1 MDGTLLTNI
10 IIGVIGIVLTLATFF
25 ITYKLTIGAR
35 KEREKNAYREI
46 ISTITRFI
54 AQNQINPTLDVIQ
67 GLIRSKAREYNVSMG
82 NIPGIPVIFEDSMTK
97 FIENEFISQ
106 DIKKDLINKVSSL
119 QTELESKETRGMIAE
134 TIEVSGT
141 DKSRILLSTI
151 TSMVVLITL
160 LYMLE
165 EYSLYVLTDIVL
177 YAILAMSFIFIA
189 TVYLYMNAN
198 IEKEKKESESTTYIS
213 PIFENMVFS
222 VLQRHLKEKI
232 EKGVVLKNGKRIDF
246 ALQINDERI
255 PIEVKYQDV
264 KPNTIEQIFDY
275 KNQLGAER
283 ALLITNSSVTERA
296 RKSADAKNIIIV
308 DNVNSE
314 EDLINSLKEINII
327 EG

>member
-1 MDGTLLTNI
+1 M
-10 IIGVIGIVLTLATFF
+10 FF

-54 AQNQINPTLDVIQ
+54 SQNQINPTLDVIQ
-67 GLIRSKAREYNVSMG
+67 GLIRSKARAYNVSMV

-106 DIKKDLINKVSSL
+106 DIKKDLINKVRLL
-119 QTELESKETRGMIAE
+119 QTELEIKETRGMIAE
-134 TIEVSGT
+134 TIEVSVA

-151 TSMVVLITL
+151 TSMVMLITL

-165 EYSLYVLTDIVL
+165 EYSLYVLTDIFL
-177 YAILAMSFIFIA
+177 YAILAMSFIFVA
-189 TVYLYMNAN
+189 TVYLYMNAK
-198 IEKEKKESESTTYIS
+198 IEKEKKESESTTYVS
-213 PIFENMVFS
+213 PIFENMVS
-222 VLQRHLKEKI
+222 SALQRHLKEKI
-232 EKGVVLKNGKRIDF
+232 ERGVVLKNGKRIDF

-264 KPNTIEQIFDY
+264 KSNTIEQIFDY

-283 ALLITNSSVTERA
+283 AILITNSSVTERV

-314 EDLINSLKEINII
+314 EDIINSLKEINII
-327 EG
+327 DG